1 MTAYTIHVIKLH
13 KWLIYFEI
21 ERMMRMT
28 KPVVAIVGRPNVGK
42 STIFNRIVGDRI
54 SIVEDIP
61 GVTRDRIYS
70 SAEWLTHDFN
80 IIDTGGIDIGDE
92 PFLEQIRAQAEIA
105 INEADVIIF
114 LTNGREG
121 VTAADEEVAKILY
134 RAKKPVVLGVNK
146 IDNPDMRSLIYDFY
160 ALGFGEPFPISGSHG
175 LGLGDLLDEAAKHFP
190 KGKEKDYGD
199 DVIKFSLIGRPNV
212 GKSSL
217 VNAILGEDRVI
228 VSDIAGTTRDAI
240 DSTVTY
246 NGEKYV
252 IIDTAGMRKKG
263 KVYESTE
270 KYSVLRALK
279 AIERSDVVLVVL
291 DGEEGIIE
299 QDKKIAGYAHEAGRA
314 VIIVV
319 NKWDAVEKDE
329 KTMKA
334 FETNIREH
342 FLFLD
347 YAPIVFLSAKTKKR
361 IHTLIPMINLA
372 SENHSR
378 RVETS
383 ILNDVIMD
391 AVAMNPTPT
400 DKGKRLKIYYVTQVS
415 VKPPTFIVFVNDPEL
430 LHFSYKRFLENRI
443 RDAFGFEGTPIRLL
457 ARERK

>member
-1 MTAYTIHVIKLH
+1 MD
-13 KWLIYFEI
+13 
-21 ERMMRMT
+21 RMIMYEGMIAMA
-28 KPVVAIVGRPNVGK
+28 KPVIAIVGRPNVGK
-42 STIFNRIVGDRI
+42 STIFNRIVGERI

-70 SAEWLTHDFN
+70 SAEWLNHDFN
-80 IIDTGGIDIGDE
+80 LIDTGGIDIGDE
-92 PFLEQIRAQAEIA
+92 PFLDQIRMQAEIA
-105 INEADVIIF
+105 IEEADVIIF
-114 LTNGREG
+114 ITNGREG

-134 RAKKPVVLGVNK
+134 KAKKPVVLAVNK
-146 IDNPDMRSLIYDFY
+146 VDNPDMREQIYDFY

-175 LGLGDLLDEAAKHFP
+175 LGLGDLLDEAANHFP
-190 KGKEKDYGD
+190 KRDTKDYDD

-217 VNAILGEDRVI
+217 VNAMLGEERVI
-228 VSDIAGTTRDAI
+228 VSNLAGTTRDAI
-240 DSTVTY
+240 DSEVTV
-246 NGEKYV
+246 NGEKFV

-270 KYSVLRALK
+270 KYSVLRALR
-279 AIERSDVVLVVL
+279 AIERSDVVLVVI

-329 KTMKA
+329 KTMKT
-334 FETNIREH
+334 FEQTIREH

-361 IHTLIPMINLA
+361 IHTLIPMIKVA
-372 SENHSR
+372 SENHTR

-383 ILNDVIMD
+383 VLNDVIMD

-400 DKGKRLKIYYVTQVS
+400 DKGKRLKIYYTTQVA
-415 VKPPTFIVFVNDPEL
+415 VGPPTFVVFVNDPEL
-430 LHFSYKRFLENRI
+430 LHFSYERFLENRV
-443 RDAFGFEGTPIRLL
+443 RDAFGFEGTPIKIF